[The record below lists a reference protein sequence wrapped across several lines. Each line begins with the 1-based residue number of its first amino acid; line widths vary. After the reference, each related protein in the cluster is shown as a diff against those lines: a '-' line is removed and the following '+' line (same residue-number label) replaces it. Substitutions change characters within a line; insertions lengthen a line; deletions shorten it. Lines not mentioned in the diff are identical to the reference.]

1 VIAQKMRKEASLKI
15 GLLVTLFVVA
25 AWTSWHRWHT
35 GGGGITGTPLIVFS
49 ALPTVYAALHNRSK
63 YMR

>member
-1 VIAQKMRKEASLKI
+1 VIDQKMRKEASLQI

-25 AWTSWHRWHT
+25 AWTSWHLWHT
-35 GGGGITGTPLIVFS
+35 GGRGIAGTPLIVFS
-49 ALPTVYAALHNRSK
+49 ALSTIYAALHNRRK